1 MSNWNEARQLEAF
14 EKLSRLKVGALF
26 MGMGT
31 GKTKVALDLIASKR
45 HKVDYVLW
53 VCPYSLRS
61 EIEAERLKWHPE
73 IEMDVVGCESIGQS
87 ERIYMETLDKVKN
100 NKTFMVVDESLK
112 IKNISAK
119 RTKRILMMGDY
130 AKYKLILNGT
140 PLTRNVLDVYTQMQ
154 FLSPKILNMSYSE
167 YRDTYCEYYTRG
179 KLKGKVR
186 RNCNIKHLV
195 SVIEPYIFESELSID
210 KDKGYRSMLYYVDKE
225 AYDAYKDELFWEYYD
240 DNNDDLNFYAFSS
253 KLQHWYCQTTE
264 AKEALQEM
272 IQEIDNKVIVFVRY
286 LDSVPAGAMAITGDV
301 PERKRREIIKAFR
314 DGGDK
319 VLYITYGCGAFG
331 LNLQFC
337 HHTIFAEQVW
347 DYANIEQAEART
359 YRIGQDNDVTYHYLY
374 CGNSGLE
381 DMIIENIRRKGN
393 LLQTVK
399 EEIQNTKGGAKEWVK
414 RI

>member
-1 MSNWNEARQLEAF
+1 MIEWNEQRQLEAF

-26 MGMGT
+26 MSMGT
-31 GKTKVALDLIASKR
+31 GKTKVALDLIASKK
-45 HKVDYVLW
+45 HKVEYVLW

-61 EIEAERLKWHPE
+61 EIEAEREKWHPE

-87 ERIYMETLDKVKN
+87 ERIYLEVLENVKAH
-100 NKTFMVVDESLK
+100 KTFMVVDESLK

-119 RTKRILMMGDY
+119 RTKRILCIGDY
-130 AKYKLILNGT
+130 AAYKLILNGT

-154 FLSPKILNMSYSE
+154 FLSPKILNMNYSE
-167 YRDTYCEYYTRG
+167 YRDTYCEYYTSG

-195 SVIEPYIFESELSID
+195 SLIEPYIFESQLQIE
-210 KDKGYRSMLYYVDKE
+210 KNKEYKSMLYYVDKG
-225 AYDAYKDELFWEYYD
+225 AYDDYKETLFWEYYNED
-240 DNNDDLNFYAFSS
+240 DDELNFYGFSS
-253 KLQHWYCQTTE
+253 RLQHWYCQTEE
-264 AKEALQEM
+264 AKEALAQLVD
-272 IQEIDNKVIVFVRY
+272 EIGDKVIVFVKY
-286 LDSVPAGAMAITGDV
+286 LDSIPDGSMAITGEV
-301 PERKRREIIKAFR
+301 PEHKRRETINEFR
-314 DGGDK
+314 DGDEK

-337 HHTIFAEQVW
+337 HNTIFAEQIW

-359 YRIGQDNDVTYHYLY
+359 YRIGQGHDVTYHYLY

-381 DMIIENIRRKGN
+381 DMIVENIRRKGN
-393 LLQTVK
+393 LLQTMK

-414 RI
+414 HI